1 MVDFKNLSEN
11 EKPLILVVDDVPA
24 NVYALCGIIEHLG
37 YNTIQAYSGNEAWEK
52 IQKFEP
58 DVVMLDL
65 IMPDMRGEEVLK
77 LINSKYNDIAV
88 VVVTMDYQGETVD
101 KCMELG
107 AHGFISK
114 PIVPLKI
121 KTMICNLLRVK
132 NMSSEKPEEE
142 NPVNLPEQNYIEK
155 PKGFEK
161 FLTYNRDIIDAM
173 QMIVTG
179 NKENRLWF
187 LLTGDKGVGKS
198 FFAKQAAE
206 IISPEGE
213 FFKIEVGDDNSHLKL
228 EDIIKKGE
236 HDTNYIKLNHIPAF
250 MQEELVDLILNR
262 KLSDGSEFKAGI
274 VIASN
279 KNLKNNIVPGS
290 IWEAIYFQSGMMH
303 LHIPPLKERKED
315 IVILVEKF
323 LKYFAESEGATPPS
337 YSMES
342 LNQITRY
349 DFTDNVR
356 ELKEKVRNSW
366 KKHDKSSSKII
377 FYL

>member
-1 MVDFKNLSEN
+1 MVDFDSLSEN
-11 EKPLILVVDDVPA
+11 DKPLILVVDDVPA

-37 YNTIQAYSGNEAWEK
+37 YTTIQAYSGKEAWEK
-52 IQKFEP
+52 IQKYQP
-58 DVVMLDL
+58 DIVMLDL

-77 LINSKYNDIAV
+77 LVSAKYPDIAV
-88 VVVTMDYQGETVD
+88 VVVTMDYQGQTVE

-121 KTMICNLLRVK
+121 KTIICNLLRVK
-132 NMSSEKPEEE
+132 KIPQADPEE
-142 NPVNLPEQNYIEK
+142 NDVDLPQQDYIEK

-173 QMIVTG
+173 HMAVSANTG
-179 NKENRLWF
+179 KLWF
-187 LLTGDKGVGKS
+187 LVTGEKGVGKS
-198 FFAKQAAE
+198 FFAKQAAQAVLAG
-206 IISPEGE
+206 GE
-213 FFKIEVGDDNSHLKL
+213 FFKIEVSPNDVDLRL
-228 EDIIKKGE
+228 EDVIKKGE
-236 HDTNYIKLNHIPAF
+236 SDTNYIKMNDIPEP
-250 MQEELVDLILNR
+250 MQKELIDLILNR

-279 KNLKNNIVPGS
+279 KNIKNNIVPGS

-303 LHIPPLKERKED
+303 LHIPPIRERKED

-323 LKYFAESEGATPPS
+323 LKYFAQCDGAEPPS

-342 LNQITRY
+342 LNQISRHN
-349 DFTDNVR
+349 FKDNVR
-356 ELKEKVRNSW
+356 ELKETIRLSW
-366 KKHDKSSSKII
+366 KKHDKSNNRIT
-377 FYL
+377 FCL

>member
-1 MVDFKNLSEN
+1 MINLDNLSDSD
-11 EKPLILVVDDVPA
+11 KPLILVVDDVPA

-52 IQKFEP
+52 IQKYQP
-58 DVVMLDL
+58 DIVMLDL

-77 LINSKYNDIAV
+77 LINSKYTDIAV
-88 VVVTMDYQGETVD
+88 VIVTMDCQGETID

-114 PIVPLKI
+114 PIIPLKI
-121 KTMICNLLRVK
+121 KTMIGNLLRVK
-132 NMSSEKPEEE
+132 NMTQATGEDKE
-142 NPVNLPEQNYIEK
+142 VQLPTHNYIEK

-161 FLTYNRDIIDAM
+161 FLTYNRDIVEAM
-173 QMIVTG
+173 HMVVSSN
-179 NKENRLWF
+179 NKRLWF
-187 LLTGDKGVGKS
+187 LLTGEKGVGKS
-198 FFAKQAAE
+198 FFAKQAAN
-206 IISPEGE
+206 IITPVGE
-213 FFKIEVGDDNSHLKL
+213 FFKIEISEDQTNLKL
-228 EDIIKKGE
+228 EEVLKKGE
-236 HDTNYIKLNHIPAF
+236 NDTNYIKLNNIPLS
-250 MQEELVDLILNR
+250 MQEELIDLILNR
-262 KLSDGSEFKAGI
+262 KLADGSEFKAGI

-279 KNLKNNIVPGS
+279 KNLTNNIVPGS

-303 LHIPPLKERKED
+303 LHIPSLKERKED

-323 LKYFAESEGATPPS
+323 LKYFAESEGAIPPS

-349 DFTDNVR
+349 NFVDNVR
-356 ELKEKVRNSW
+356 ELKEKVRDSW
-366 KKHDKSSSKII
+366 NKHDKNTDKII